1 MNNSEMIAFLEE
13 SISSLREDVD
23 ALNGIIT
30 SCDAIMEQIRS
41 AIAEAD
47 D

>member
-1 MNNSEMIAFLEE
+1 MDNTRIVAFLEE
-13 SISSLREDVD
+13 SIDSFKESIG
-23 ALNGIIT
+23 ALNGIVE
-30 SCDAIMEQIRS
+30 SCDAITEQIRS